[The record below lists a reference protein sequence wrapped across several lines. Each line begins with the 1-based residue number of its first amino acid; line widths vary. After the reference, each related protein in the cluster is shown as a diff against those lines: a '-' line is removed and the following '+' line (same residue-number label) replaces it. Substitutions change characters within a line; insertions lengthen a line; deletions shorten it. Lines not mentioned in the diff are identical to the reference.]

1 MADIK
6 LLFKGELKLDSP
18 LIIGSGEGNNTDND
32 ILLNHKNEPFIP
44 GSSIAGIISSAMDK
58 TDIDKAQIKEIFG
71 YGEKQSQIVFYDLLL
86 KKDTKFTITK
96 RDGIAINNK
105 TGITLDKSKFDYEVI
120 DKDAIFDFNILC
132 NFYDEKLLGTIVE
145 LFNSGKVKIGAK
157 TNNGFGE
164 VKLTNYKIY
173 AYDLSKK
180 KDVITWLRKS
190 NGRDITEELLKKKY
204 SYTEN
209 YISLNLMLSIK
220 DSLIIKSYEDNEF
233 EADST
238 HLKSNGDNIIS
249 GSSFK
254 GALRARAERIYNTL
268 SLNTNMLIGNLFGS
282 KGESDGA
289 GQKGR
294 FAVNEVKLP
303 DMVSEMQHRIK
314 IDRFTGG
321 TMIGALFDSM
331 PLFSSG
337 EKIEKMEIKI
347 ADAKE
352 SDLGLLLLLMKDL
365 WSGDLAIGGEKNIG
379 RGVFKGVGATI
390 NYSFNNNKKIVSIN
404 EDLKG
409 LKENEVF
416 FQNCIDKLKEE
427 NK

>member
-6 LLFKGELKLDSP
+6 LLFRGELKLTSP
-18 LIIGSGEGNNTDND
+18 LIIGCGEDGNTDSD
-32 ILLNHKNEPFIP
+32 ILLDSENNPFIP
-44 GSSIAGIISSAMDK
+44 ASSIAGVISSFIDK
-58 TDIDKAQIKEIFG
+58 TDIEKEEKEKIFG
-71 YGEKQSQIVFYDLLL
+71 ENDNQSKIVFYDLLL
-86 KKDTKFTITK
+86 KKDIEPTITK

-105 TGITLDKSKFDYEVI
+105 TGITQDSSKFDYEVI
-120 DKDAIFDFNILC
+120 DEGAVFDFKILL
-132 NFYDEKLLGTIVE
+132 NFDNEKLLKTIIDAFV
-145 LFNSGKVKIGAK
+145 SQKIRIGAK

-164 VKLTNYKIY
+164 VELLDGYKVY
-173 AYDLSKK
+173 KYDFLNKK
-180 KDVITWLRKS
+180 NVLQWLKKE
-190 NGRDITEELLKKKY
+190 NGSDITLNLENKKY
-204 SYTEN
+204 VTNKN
-209 YISLNLMLSIK
+209 YILLNLVLSIK

-233 EADST
+233 GADST

-268 SLNTNMLIGNLFGS
+268 SSKLTVEQLFGS
-282 KGESDGA
+282 KGESNGS

-294 FAVNEVKLP
+294 FSVNEVKLP
-303 DMVSEMQHRIK
+303 NIVSEMQHRIK
-314 IDRFTGG
+314 IDSFTGG
-321 TMIGALFDSM
+321 TIRGALFDSM

-390 NYSFNNNKKIVSIN
+390 EYSFDNGNKFVSIDEN
-404 EDLKG
+404 LSG
-409 LKENEVF
+409 LKENKDF
-416 FQNCIDKLKEE
+416 FQSCINKLKEE
-427 NK
+427 RK